1 MRNTTRAIRIHETGA
16 PEVMRWEEIS
26 LPEPGSGE
34 VQLRHTAVGLNFID
48 INHRSGAYPL
58 KSLPAVIGMEGAGII
73 EAVGDGV
80 VDFVEG
86 DRVAYCMVLGAYA
99 EHRIIAAD
107 RLIPIGLETTDE
119 VAAAATLQ
127 GLTAH
132 YLVHESWPVRDGD
145 TVLVHAA
152 AGGVGL
158 LLCQWA
164 KAKGATVIGTVG
176 SDEKA
181 AYVANYGCDYPVV
194 YTNKDFA
201 KKVLELTDQR
211 GADVIYDAVGHDT
224 FEKGI
229 GCLAERGRMVSYGQS
244 SGAVSSVS
252 LAGLRAR
259 SASVACGGLGTFV
272 QDSIERDR
280 NAAVLFRLIEDGT
293 LRLEI
298 NQRYPLSEAVVAHT
312 ELAQRRTTGSS
323 IFIV

>member
-1 MRNTTRAIRIHETGA
+1 MKEIAWLIVWCLA
-16 PEVMRWEEIS
+16 P
-26 LPEPGSGE
+26 
-34 VQLRHTAVGLNFID
+34 
-48 INHRSGAYPL
+48 
-58 KSLPAVIGMEGAGII
+58 
-73 EAVGDGV
+73 
-80 VDFVEG
+80 
-86 DRVAYCMVLGAYA
+86 YA

-132 YLVHESWPVRDGD
+132 YLVHESWAVRDGD

>member
-1 MRNTTRAIRIHETGA
+1 M
-16 PEVMRWEEIS
+16 
-26 LPEPGSGE
+26 
-34 VQLRHTAVGLNFID
+34 
-48 INHRSGAYPL
+48 
-58 KSLPAVIGMEGAGII
+58 
-73 EAVGDGV
+73 
-80 VDFVEG
+80 
-86 DRVAYCMVLGAYA
+86 
-99 EHRIIAAD
+99 
-107 RLIPIGLETTDE
+107 
-119 VAAAATLQ
+119 
-127 GLTAH
+127 
-132 YLVHESWPVRDGD
+132 
-145 TVLVHAA
+145 
-152 AGGVGL
+152 
-158 LLCQWA
+158 
-164 KAKGATVIGTVG
+164 IGTVG

-194 YTNKDFA
+194 YTSKDFA

-244 SGAVSSVS
+244 SGAVGSVP

>member
-1 MRNTTRAIRIHETGA
+1 MSNTTRAIRIHETGA
-16 PEVMRWEEIS
+16 PEVMRWEEVS

-99 EHRIIAAD
+99 ERRIIAAD

-132 YLVHESWPVRDGD
+132 YLVHESWPVRNGD

-194 YTNKDFA
+194 YTSKDFA

-224 FEKGI
+224 FEKSL
-229 GCLAERGRMVSYGQS
+229 GCLAQRGRLVSYGQS
-244 SGAVSSVS
+244 SGAVTAVP
-252 LAGLRAR
+252 LAPLRLR

-272 QDSIERDR
+272 RDPIERRR
-280 NAAVLFRLIEDGT
+280 NAKLLFGLIANGDLT
-293 LRLEI
+293 VEI
-298 NQRYPLSEAVVAHT
+298 NQRYPLVDVVQAHT
-312 ELAQRRTTGSS
+312 ELSERRTSGSS
-323 IFIV
+323 ILTV

>member
-1 MRNTTRAIRIHETGA
+1 MSATTRAIRIHETGA
-16 PEVMRWEEIS
+16 PEVMRWEEIP
-26 LPEPGSGE
+26 LAEPKFGE
-34 VQLRHTAVGLNFID
+34 VQLRHSFVGLNFID
-48 INHRSGAYPL
+48 ANHRSGAYPL

-80 VDFVEG
+80 VDFAEG

-99 EHRIIAAD
+99 ERRIIAAD
-107 RLIPIGLETTDE
+107 RLIPLGLDTTDE

-132 YLVHESWPVRDGD
+132 YLVHESWPVRNGD
-145 TVLVHAA
+145 TVLVQAA

-176 SDEKA
+176 SEQKA
-181 AYVANYGCDYPVV
+181 AYVTNYGCDYPVV
-194 YTNKDFA
+194 YTNEDFA

-224 FEKGI
+224 LEKGI
-229 GCLAERGRMVSYGQS
+229 ECLAERGRMVSYGQS
-244 SGAVSSVS
+244 SGAVSAIS

-259 SASVACGGLGTFV
+259 SASIACGGLGTFV
-272 QDSIERDR
+272 RDPLERRR
-280 NAAVLFRLIEDGT
+280 NAELLFGLIAAGT

-298 NQRYPLSEAVVAHT
+298 NQRYPLAEAVAAHT
-312 ELAQRRTTGSS
+312 DLIQRRTMGSS